1 MRLSEIITE
10 VKVPFTRSKGQLP
23 KSAGEQEPLKDSD
36 TIRVYHGVNSSEDI
50 AKIMTVGLSGKER
63 ANRRYSYEGNNNPRG
78 LFVTIDLAV
87 AKEFGPFIIEFH
99 AKVSD
104 LEAPVWPGGAYTV
117 QGGYASYF
125 DSDDDRNKATQAAR
139 ERAKKDKDL
148 SISQSDKPE
157 LANTL
162 FAFGESQALFT
173 GELNPKSIRAV
184 WVQDNPDRVTS
195 SYTRLTRL
203 EFVKLLSAGKLKGRY
218 DTKVE
223 PYNHNKSDKMF
234 APRDQVTLDAY
245 LDKLEQEYKHLNRD
259 ELLDIIKDDN
269 DHINRHL
276 WPAQA
281 ISVKKELK

>member
-23 KSAGEQEPLKDSD
+23 KSASEQEPLKDSD
-36 TIRVYHGVNSSEDI
+36 TIRVYHGVNVNRDI

-78 LFVTIDLAV
+78 LFVTIDLDV

-104 LEAPVWPGGAYTV
+104 LEAPVWPDGAYTV

-125 DSDDDRNKATQAAR
+125 DSDNDRNKATQAAR

-173 GELNPKSIRAV
+173 GELNPNSIRAV
-184 WVQDNPDRVTS
+184 WVQGNPDKVTS

-223 PYNHNKSDKMF
+223 PYNRKKSDKLF

-245 LDKLEQEYKHLNRD
+245 LDKLVKKYKHLKRS
-259 ELLDIIKDDN
+259 ELLDIIKKNNEILDQD
-269 DHINRHL
+269 L
-276 WPAQA
+276 WPTQA
-281 ISVKKELK
+281 ISVKKELI